1 MATAKLQTSYKE
13 RAAEIVSVLPILADG
28 RFVVIGAKNSIN
40 LTNVEQC
47 SCGDNRYA
55 KKTCK
60 HMIAVL
66 ERAH

>member
-1 MATAKLQTSYKE
+1 MATPKLQTSYQQ
-13 RAAEIVSVLPILADG
+13 RAAEIATILPMLADG

-40 LTNVEQC
+40 LTNAERC
-47 SCGDNRYA
+47 SCGDHRYA

-60 HMIAVL
+60 HMIAVI

>member
-1 MATAKLQTSYKE
+1 MATARLETSYKQ
-13 RAAEIVSVLPILADG
+13 RAAEIVSILPMLADG

-40 LTNVEQC
+40 LTDAERC
-47 SCGDNRYA
+47 SCGDNRYM

>member
-1 MATAKLQTSYKE
+1 MATARLETSYKQ
-13 RAAEIVSVLPILADG
+13 RAAEIVSILPMLVDG

-40 LTNVEQC
+40 LTDAERC
-47 SCGDNRYA
+47 SCGDHRYM

-66 ERAH
+66 ERAN